1 MELDLDRVRM
11 IADPSTADG
20 RALLGELLEAYG
32 AHARTS
38 LTALRDAIAAGDASR
53 VRALAHEQKGA
64 GGMIGAAGIAAAFAL
79 IERSSSDAAAARAA
93 IDDITAALDRL
104 AADVTALDGRPGLP

>member
-1 MELDLDRVRM
+1 MELDPDRVRM
-11 IADPSTADG
+11 LADPATADG
-20 RALLGELLEAYG
+20 RAMLGELLDAYA
-32 AHARTS
+32 AHARAS
-38 LTALRDAIAAGDASR
+38 LTALREAVAAGDASR

-79 IERSSSDAAAARAA
+79 IETSSSDAAAARAA

-104 AADVTALDGRPGLP
+104 AAEVTALVGRPGPP